1 MNDVIRRTLFFALLF
16 MIYSAPPDQP
26 SPVAAESLRPAD
38 VVRMSAA
45 TEQTPNEPSEILRIT
60 LTVQVAPGWHINS
73 AKPAQEFL
81 IPSTVSFESADRI
94 FVRGIHYPPGIRRTL
109 PVSDQPL
116 DLYEGEVVITA
127 RVQPPTGGQR
137 STLTAVLR
145 YQACDEEKCL
155 PPAVVR
161 AQVPPAFAATDRA
174 PMSAPM
180 PDPTPVSTRAIP
192 APAIAAIP
200 ILDTPPLP
208 RSTGSF
214 PPPAPANAVADLFS
228 KRGPAAAL
236 LAIFIAG
243 FALNLT
249 PCVYPMIPL
258 TIAYFGGTATGS
270 PAFRAILYFMG
281 MVMTYSLLGIAA
293 GLTGGLFGGVLQHPA
308 VLVGLSMLMLYLAGG
323 MFGWFPFGL
332 PQSVLNRAGAAGRVP
347 LGAFGMGVTA
357 GLVAAPCIGPIVVAL
372 LAYVSA
378 RQSAMEG
385 MILFSVLSAGLGV
398 PYLLLGFFSDQL
410 HRLPRSGSWLGAVK
424 WVFGFVLLMMGI
436 YFLEPMM
443 DDRLT
448 GRLYAVI
455 LAAAAITSVSVSAR
469 QTMAVR
475 LGGWILAAALLGCAY
490 AVSAPRNA
498 PDDTFWLQ
506 YDQSAFDQARSQ
518 GRPIILDFY
527 AEWCVPCKK
536 LDQRT
541 FSDPRVRVALDGAAR
556 LKVDVTSYESPESLE
571 IRRRHRVHG
580 VPTTIVLD
588 GTGVERLRFEDFFEP
603 DEFLK
608 QWSAVFPAARS
619 AK

>member
-1 MNDVIRRTLFFALLF
+1 
-16 MIYSAPPDQP
+16 
-26 SPVAAESLRPAD
+26 
-38 VVRMSAA
+38 
-45 TEQTPNEPSEILRIT
+45 
-60 LTVQVAPGWHINS
+60 
-73 AKPAQEFL
+73 
-81 IPSTVSFESADRI
+81 
-94 FVRGIHYPPGIRRTL
+94 
-109 PVSDQPL
+109 
-116 DLYEGEVVITA
+116 
-127 RVQPPTGGQR
+127 
-137 STLTAVLR
+137 
-145 YQACDEEKCL
+145 
-155 PPAVVR
+155 
-161 AQVPPAFAATDRA
+161 
-174 PMSAPM
+174 
-180 PDPTPVSTRAIP
+180 
-192 APAIAAIP
+192 
-200 ILDTPPLP
+200 
-208 RSTGSF
+208 
-214 PPPAPANAVADLFS
+214 
-228 KRGPAAAL
+228 
-236 LAIFIAG
+236 
-243 FALNLT
+243 
-249 PCVYPMIPL
+249 
-258 TIAYFGGTATGS
+258 
-270 PAFRAILYFMG
+270 
-281 MVMTYSLLGIAA
+281 
-293 GLTGGLFGGVLQHPA
+293 
-308 VLVGLSMLMLYLAGG
+308 
-323 MFGWFPFGL
+323 
-332 PQSVLNRAGAAGRVP
+332 
-347 LGAFGMGVTA
+347 MGVTA